1 MIISTVGGVEICLDP
16 ESICHIFD
24 IALVGLKVY
33 KSKMWPIV
41 LGLELREV
49 IQRICELPDAQEMGK
64 PLPHSLTVINRV
76 LHHILCSIFLPRSGH
91 WDEVSYYEAFLID
104 SILTERRIHLL
115 CHHSLSLLTVTY
127 HLIKHLLLLTM
138 LHWWI
143 YLLILAL

>member
-1 MIISTVGGVEICLDP
+1 MFIVTISEPVFPTLVRAFYSRATYGMGGMIISTVGGVEICLDP
-16 ESICHIFD
+16 ESICHIFN

-91 WDEVSYYEAFLID
+91 
-104 SILTERRIHLL
+104 
-115 CHHSLSLLTVTY
+115 
-127 HLIKHLLLLTM
+127 
-138 LHWWI
+138 
-143 YLLILAL
+143 